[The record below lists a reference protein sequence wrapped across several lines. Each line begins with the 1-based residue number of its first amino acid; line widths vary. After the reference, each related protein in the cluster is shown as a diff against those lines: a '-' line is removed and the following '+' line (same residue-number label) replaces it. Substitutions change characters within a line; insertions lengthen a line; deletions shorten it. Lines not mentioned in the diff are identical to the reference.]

1 MVSLYRERERL
12 HQRSILL
19 CRTTCPLPI
28 QGEGGAD
35 AKRSAEGEGKTVI
48 LQQLVNGLT
57 LGSLYAL
64 IALGYTMV
72 YGVLLMIN
80 FAHSEIFMA
89 GAFLCLLTYMKLQS
103 ILPPFEALLVAVV
116 VAMGMS
122 AVLAILVERF
132 AYRPLRRSSR
142 LAPLISAIGVSLILS
157 NAGFLYSDESLAF
170 PQAFIVHHFVL
181 FGVKIS
187 SLQILILGVSL
198 SLMLALHFFVNKT
211 KLGTAIR
218 ATAQDPSTASLMG
231 IPVNGIIALTFLI
244 GGALG
249 GVAGALNGLY
259 YGSIKYNMGFVPGM
273 KAFTAAVL
281 GGIGNIPGAMWGGLI
296 LGVIESLAAG
306 LIPQGSDWKDVI
318 AFSILIIILLFRPE
332 GLFGRHVPEK
342 V

>member
-1 MVSLYRERERL
+1 M
-12 HQRSILL
+12 
-19 CRTTCPLPI
+19 
-28 QGEGGAD
+28 
-35 AKRSAEGEGKTVI
+35 I

-89 GAFLCLLTYMKLQS
+89 GAFVSLLAYGPLTK
-103 ILPPFEALLVAVV
+103 ILPPFEALLVAMAA
-116 VAMGMS
+116 AMVCS
-122 AVLAILVERF
+122 ALLALLMERL

-142 LAPLISAIGVSLILS
+142 LTPLISAIGVSLFLQ
-157 NAGFLYSDESLAF
+157 NAGFLYSDQSLAF
-170 PQAFIVHHFVL
+170 PQPFVIRQFE
-181 FGVKIS
+181 FGGIHVS
-187 SLQILILGVSL
+187 TLQILILSVSFI
-198 SLMLALHFFVNKT
+198 LMIGLHLFVNKT
-211 KLGTAIR
+211 RVGTAIR
-218 ATAQDPSTASLMG
+218 ATAQDASTASLMG
-231 IPVNGIIALTFLI
+231 IPVNGIIALTFII

-249 GVAGALNGLY
+249 GIAGSLNGLY

-296 LGVIESLAAG
+296 LGVVESLAAG
-306 LIPQGSDWKDVI
+306 LIPNGSEWKDVI
-318 AFSILIIILLFRPE
+318 AFTLLIVILLFRPE